1 MKRKTTKKNKWADHY
16 THKAKKENYPARS
29 VFKLREIQNKTR
41 LIGKGNKVLDLG
53 CAPGS
58 WLLHAADL
66 VGPGGEV
73 VGIDL
78 KPLDVAL
85 PGHARALIGDLL
97 DMDEDLRSAVGSG
110 YDVVISDMA
119 PATSGHK
126 DVDAA
131 RSCNLAESALHV
143 ALAVLKPGGA
153 FVSKIFQGP
162 DFEAYTK
169 QVRAHFTKQKN
180 FKPQS
185 SRKASREIFVI
196 GIGKKD

>member
-1 MKRKTTKKNKWADHY
+1 MRRKTTKKNKWADHY

-78 KPLDVAL
+78 EPLDIGL
-85 PGHARALIGDLL
+85 PAHARALTGDLL
-97 DMDEDLRSAVGSG
+97 DMDEDLRAAVGSG

-131 RSCNLAESALHV
+131 RSYNLAESALHV

-162 DFEAYTK
+162 DFEGYIK
-169 QVRAHFTKQKN
+169 QVRAHFSKQKN
-180 FKPQS
+180 FKPRS

>member
-1 MKRKTTKKNKWADHY
+1 MKRKTSKKNRWADHY
-16 THKAKKENYPARS
+16 TRQAKKENYPARS

-58 WLLHAADL
+58 WLLYAAEL
-66 VGPGGEV
+66 VGPSGEV

-78 KPLDVAL
+78 NPLDVTL
-85 PGHARALIGDLL
+85 PANARAFTGDMLE
-97 DMDEDLRSAVGSG
+97 MDEDLRAAVGSG
-110 YDVVISDMA
+110 FDVVMSDMA
-119 PATSGHK
+119 PATAGHK

-131 RSCNLAESALHV
+131 RSFNLSEAALNLALE
-143 ALAVLKPGGA
+143 VLKPGGA

-162 DFEAYTK
+162 DFESFFK
-169 QVRAHFTKQKN
+169 MVRARFSKQKN

>member
-1 MKRKTTKKNKWADHY
+1 MKRKTAKKNRWADHY

-29 VFKLREIQNKTR
+29 VFKLREIQKKTR
-41 LIGKGNKVLDLG
+41 LIEKGDRVLDLG

-78 KPLDVAL
+78 KPLEVSL
-85 PGHARALIGDLL
+85 PAHARAITGDLL
-97 DMDEDLRSAVGSG
+97 EMEEDLRSAVGSG

-131 RSCNLAESALHV
+131 RSYNLAEAALHV
-143 ALAVLKPGGA
+143 ALSVLKPGGA

-162 DFEAYTK
+162 DFEAFIK
-169 QVRAHFTKQKN
+169 QVRAHFSKQKN

>member
-1 MKRKTTKKNKWADHY
+1 MKRKTAKKNKWADHY

-29 VFKLREIQNKTR
+29 VYKLQEIQNKTR

-58 WLLHAADL
+58 WLLHAAEL

-78 KPLDVAL
+78 KPPDVIL
-85 PGHARALIGDLL
+85 PAHVRALTGDLL
-97 DMDEDLRSAVGSG
+97 DMDENLKSTLGSG

-131 RSCNLAESALHV
+131 RSYNLSEAALYL
-143 ALAVLKPGGA
+143 ALEVLKPGGA

-162 DFEAYTK
+162 DFEAFIK
-169 QVRAHFTKQKN
+169 QVRAHFSKQKN